1 MHVIIYEYACED
13 AEKWYPDAEK
23 VWGNKKEDVSR
34 QGKFL

>member
-13 AEKWYPDAEK
+13 AEK
-23 VWGNKKEDVSR
+23 VWGNKQEDVSR